1 MDSNTQTNVGIN
13 SKCSNIKA
21 SYPRRTTFFK
31 FCWWNG
37 GGRIRFRLKFN
48 PLLRNFLSRKPDLFV
63 YGESETPSPA
73 GLSVNGYACYLH
85 KSKLNTIGNYRRG
98 LAIFYLDKYRFL
110 LTKAYSSKTYDIVW
124 LRLDTGHKP
133 LFFCFFYSPGSHHPL
148 PVRTKFYDDLA
159 SSYSK
164 FSPIG

>member
-1 MDSNTQTNVGIN
+1 MDSNIQTNVGIN

-21 SYPRRTTFFK
+21 SYPRRATFFK

-63 YGESETPSPA
+63 YGESETPSPV

-85 KSKLNTIGNYRRG
+85 ESKLNTMGNY
-98 LAIFYLDKYRFL
+98 
-110 LTKAYSSKTYDIVW
+110 
-124 LRLDTGHKP
+124 
-133 LFFCFFYSPGSHHPL
+133 
-148 PVRTKFYDDLA
+148 
-159 SSYSK
+159 
-164 FSPIG
+164 